1 MKIIKIVLIS
11 IFVLSILI
19 FIDSKIN
26 VVNTGGSAYP
36 PNWNVER
43 RLKLSY
49 SEINSLLNIF
59 KQSPNGINYNGRIEL
74 ANQIKRY
81 SDIDYLRFY
90 AKNLPE
96 HSTPFSKFELF
107 RYKMFDYKNCP
118 VLSSSQRNIS
128 YIFYRIENNCSIVDV
143 DNYENSSCIII
154 VDTNGYKDKPNSIK
168 YKPKNSIATDRYPFI
183 IDGNTN
189 SVVIPKYFEDLI
201 KND

>member
-26 VVNTGGSAYP
+26 VVNTGGSTYP
-36 PNWNVER
+36 SNWNVKSN
-43 RLKLSY
+43 LKRFYTGINQALNMIKQNYGTVCYNDKNEIAKQLIKKFLPMNNVKFVKNSTEFPY
-49 SEINSLLNIF
+49 SEI
-59 KQSPNGINYNGRIEL
+59 
-74 ANQIKRY
+74 
-81 SDIDYLRFY
+81 SDIDIF
-90 AKNLPE
+90 K
-96 HSTPFSKFELF
+96 
-107 RYKMFDYKNCP
+107 YKLSEYKNSP
-118 VLSSSQRNIS
+118 ILTDVSGIS
-128 YIFYRIENNCSIVDV
+128 YILYKIENNCSIVDV

-201 KND
+201 KNN